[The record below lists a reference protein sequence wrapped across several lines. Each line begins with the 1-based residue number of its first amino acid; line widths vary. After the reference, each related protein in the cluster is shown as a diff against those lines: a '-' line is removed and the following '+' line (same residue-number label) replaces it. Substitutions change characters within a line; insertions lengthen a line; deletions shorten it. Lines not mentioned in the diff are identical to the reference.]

1 MQEGH
6 FRIFPQPFI
15 DFYLILRNNLLH
27 LFKEIAAIACANVV
41 TGQMAAPLAQ
51 RLSLP
56 DHCGEEER
64 EGSVW
69 FTCWGY
75 APIYV
80 AGALQRPTSS
90 VPPPH
95 SDLIQW
101 WNSLFSSTN
110 YWQRLKYVF
119 LDQE

>member
-6 FRIFPQPFI
+6 FYRIFPEPFI
-15 DFYLILRNNLLH
+15 DLNYLKEQSY
-27 LFKEIAAIACANVV
+27 LFKEIAAIVCASVV

-56 DHCGEEER
+56 DHCGEEEG

-95 SDLIQW
+95 SDSIQW
-101 WNSLFSSTN
+101 WNSFFFSTN